1 MYHQKN
7 KYKQAKENAGANSE
21 ITEDRV
27 GNFLPNSS
35 RS

>member
-7 KYKQAKENAGANSE
+7 KYKQAKENADSE
-21 ITEDRV
+21 ISEDRV